1 MEIDDLDSPN
11 GLKEVDLLMVNIKQQ
26 KKLMEAP
33 VHLSYLATKPSQAG

>member
-33 VHLSYLATKPSQAG
+33 AHLPRH